1 MDSLKTRLPR
11 FRKASLRL
19 KQTSFGVRHNVGDLH
34 WTIGKLMVLNASWSD
49 FWNTPVTFFKEVP
62 TNTGA
67 EWICDVTSLV
77 RDWLSGAK
85 PNHGLLV
92 TAHSETWLHIF
103 QYAVSFYKGTIE
115 LTFFEPVY

>member
-1 MDSLKTRLPR
+1 
-11 FRKASLRL
+11 
-19 KQTSFGVRHNVGDLH
+19 
-34 WTIGKLMVLNASWSD
+34 MVLGASWND

-62 TNTGA
+62 INAGG
-67 EWICDVTSLV
+67 EWTCDITDLV
-77 RDWLSGAK
+77 RSWLSGAK

-115 LTFFEPVY
+115 LTFFQPVY